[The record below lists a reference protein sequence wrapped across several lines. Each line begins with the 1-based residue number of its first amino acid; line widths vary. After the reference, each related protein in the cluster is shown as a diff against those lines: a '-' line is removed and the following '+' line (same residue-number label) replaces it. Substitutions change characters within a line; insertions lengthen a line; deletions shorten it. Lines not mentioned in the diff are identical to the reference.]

1 MLIRLLNKLLRKYM
15 WVYERDNGDCG
26 FVIAKNRNEA
36 IKKLAD
42 CYTDAKERIAKT
54 DETEWVDNDWMYLF
68 DANHSEIE
76 GDIFIIM
83 PY

>member
-1 MLIRLLNKLLRKYM
+1 MLIKLLNKLLHKYM
-15 WVYERDNGDCG
+15 WVYERDNGDRG

-42 CYTDAKERIAKT
+42 YYTDAKERIAKT
-54 DETEWVDNDWMYLF
+54 DETKWVDNDWMYLF
-68 DANHSEIE
+68 DADHSEIK